1 MKPEHIHIFGSLSD
15 AEWLALNGLCEAWG
29 EVYEGIVAVESVV
42 LNRADHPRYPDS
54 ISEVIAQ
61 KNQFSW
67 LNSNDPQ
74 YGRALTIAKDF
85 KAGLRK
91 YPTLHTCLDIAEKL
105 MSGEM
110 PRNVKA
116 TIYFNPQTATNKK
129 FVEAVHSKCMFEQ
142 KIGRHEFWIE

>member
-1 MKPEHIHIFGSLSD
+1 MKPEDIHIFGSLD
-15 AEWLALNGLCEAWG
+15 DDEWLALNGLCEAGG

-42 LNRADHPRYPDS
+42 LNRVDHPRYPDC

-74 YGRALTIAKDF
+74 YKKALAIAKDF

-91 YPTLHTCLDIAEKL
+91 HPTLQTCLTIAEKL
-105 MSGEM
+105 MGGEM
-110 PRNVKA
+110 KRNVKA
-116 TIYFNPQTATNKK
+116 TIYLNPKTATNQK
-129 FVEAVHSKCMFEQ
+129 FVQAVHAKCLFEQ

>member
-1 MKPEHIHIFGSLSD
+1 MKPEHIHIFGSLKD
-15 AEWLALNGLCEAWG
+15 DEWLALNGLCEAG
-29 EVYEGIVAVESVV
+29 TEVYEGIVAVESVV
-42 LNRADHPRYPDS
+42 LNRVDHPRYPDC

-67 LNSNDPQ
+67 LISKDSQ
-74 YGRALTIAKDF
+74 YKKALRIAEDF
-85 KAGLRK
+85 KGGLREH
-91 YPTLHTCLDIAEKL
+91 PTLQTCLTIAEKL

-110 PRNVKA
+110 KRNVKG

>member
-1 MKPEHIHIFGSLSD
+1 MKPEHIHIFGSLKD
-15 AEWLALNGLCEAWG
+15 DEWLALNGLCEAG
-29 EVYEGIVAVESVV
+29 TEVYEGIVAVESVV
-42 LNRADHPRYPDS
+42 LNRVDHPRYPDC

-74 YGRALTIAKDF
+74 YKKALAIAKDF

-91 YPTLHTCLDIAEKL
+91 YPTLNTCMDVAEKL
-105 MSGEM
+105 ISGEM
-110 PRNVKA
+110 KRNVKA
-116 TIYFNPQTATNKK
+116 TIYFNPQTATNQK
-129 FVEAVHSKCMFEQ
+129 FVQAVHAKCMFEQ